1 MSCPLLSPRAYEPCG
16 AALVCTCGA
25 SAHGESDGLDSAL
38 IRDAHRASEVES
50 QDGERQKDLPCP
62 QVCCEVG
69 LSLSRLIEIPRV
81 WRRLVLPG
89 GHQVA
94 IRAQEIGVVADA
106 DHGVVFRASFGAPER
121 PGFWVATGL
130 LGDRPRSR
138 QRMVEHCDFVIND
151 VLVGLVEVN
160 ALLDDGLTI
169 LVERNAAGIIG
180 AWILQQASL
189 DFEHVVAAISV
200 L

>member
-1 MSCPLLSPRAYEPCG
+1 MGSIVPSLR
-16 AALVCTCGA
+16 
-25 SAHGESDGLDSAL
+25 SA
-38 IRDAHRASEVES
+38 RASEVES
-50 QDGERQKDLPCP
+50 QDVSGKRTFPTP

-138 QRMVEHCDFVIND
+138 QRLVYHSDFVTSD
-151 VLVGLVEVN
+151 V
-160 ALLDDGLTI
+160 
-169 LVERNAAGIIG
+169 RH
-180 AWILQQASL
+180 SH
-189 DFEHVVAAISV
+189 FEC
-200 L
+200 

>member
-1 MSCPLLSPRAYEPCG
+1 
-16 AALVCTCGA
+16 
-25 SAHGESDGLDSAL
+25 
-38 IRDAHRASEVES
+38 
-50 QDGERQKDLPCP
+50 
-62 QVCCEVG
+62 
-69 LSLSRLIEIPRV
+69 
-81 WRRLVLPG
+81 
-89 GHQVA
+89 VA

-138 QRMVEHCDFVIND
+138 QRMVEHRDFVIND
-151 VLVGLVEVN
+151 VLVGLIEVN

-180 AWILQQASL
+180 AGIFQQASL
-189 DFEHVVAAISV
+189 DFEHVVAAIAVLIDPFADRVTRIGQLIVALRGPVASV
-200 L
+200 GINPSIGVVDVTDQDVGDVG